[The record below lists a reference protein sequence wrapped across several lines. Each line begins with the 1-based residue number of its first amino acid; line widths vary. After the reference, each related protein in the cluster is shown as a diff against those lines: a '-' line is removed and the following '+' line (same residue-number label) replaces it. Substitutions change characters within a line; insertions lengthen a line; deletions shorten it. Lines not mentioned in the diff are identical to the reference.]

1 MTESRRRGP
10 LSFKRRSIESLP
22 DEDVPLGAIDAK
34 VNAPAAHKAE
44 VAEQN
49 VGDPHPRGDRFANAK

>member
-1 MTESRRRGP
+1 MEGVSDD
-10 LSFKRRSIESLP
+10 SIEI
-22 DEDVPLGAIDAK
+22 GAIDAK

-49 VGDPHPRGDRFANAK
+49 VGDPHPRDDRFANAK